1 MLSSLDTA
9 VASAFSKVTYQAYD
23 DGSGLDDADDDDR
36 ETDAD
41 GESGESGESGSARRA
56 EYADAPR
63 EEDVVVPAAPDFAAL
78 APASLA
84 PPTGRTLDHGMRR
97 VACSRLDASG
107 SEDRPDM
114 ELSDDAEHAA
124 CLPDDLFASA
134 AEARGAWAAAQLRA
148 RVSHLVGA
156 RDARARRR
164 ARRGGRRAR
173 CARSSFR
180 LKRAA
185 P

>member
-1 MLSSLDTA
+1 M
-9 VASAFSKVTYQAYD
+9 TYQAYD

-97 VACSRLDASG
+97 VACPRLDASG
-107 SEDRPDM
+107 SEDRPGPDI

-156 RDARARRR
+156 RDARALR
-164 ARRGGRRAR
+164 ARGEHLPAR
-173 CARSSFR
+173 DALEARFGW
-180 LKRAA
+180 KRAA